1 MALINSKPVAS
12 QSAFTNI
19 SRVARTGPVPTGI
32 VLAGTHTWANTQFD
46 ALLPR
51 QLVPVAHRPL
61 ISYAL
66 SWLEE
71 ASVENVVVCGN
82 RGAGLIQPLLE
93 SHVGFGMR
101 LLYLEDPMPRGAAG
115 CVRDAVAAGSGDTF
129 VVTDGTSIP
138 TVDIN
143 DLLAFHRASGAA
155 ATVVVH
161 SEPAADGKP
170 GLRPPT
176 GVFVFERRA
185 LASVPDRGFYD
196 IKEHLIPRLRAS
208 GERVVIYASDRS
220 APRVL
225 GASTYLAVN
234 EWVVERLVSSR
245 SAVPTSGP
253 ARLGWDAPIGYI
265 RIGDGL
271 VHYEASIAS
280 DAVITGPVLIAAGAR
295 VRSGAVI
302 VGPSSVGRNST
313 VEKGALVSRSA
324 IWRRSVVGANAAAD
338 RTVVADDAVIEPE
351 RRAFRTVVRGRTNTK
366 RQS

>member
-1 MALINSKPVAS
+1 MSTPR
-12 QSAFTNI
+12 SAWT
-19 SRVARTGPVPTGI
+19 APVPTGI

-51 QLVPVAHRPL
+51 QLVPIAHRPL

-66 SWLEE
+66 SWLED

-93 SHVGFGMR
+93 SHAGFGVR
-101 LLYLEDPMPRGAAG
+101 LRYLEDPMPRGAAG
-115 CVRDAVAAGSGDTF
+115 CVRDAVSASDGDTF

-138 TVDIN
+138 NVDLN
-143 DLLAFHRASGAA
+143 DLLTFHRASGAA

-161 SEPAADGKP
+161 AEPCAEGKL

-185 LASVPDRGFYD
+185 LDSVPARGFYD
-196 IKEHLIPRLRAS
+196 IKEHLIPRLRDAR
-208 GERVVIYASDRS
+208 ERVVMYVSDRS

-253 ARLGWDAPIGYI
+253 ARLAWDAPIGYI

-271 VHYEASIAS
+271 VHYEASVAP

-295 VRSGAVI
+295 VRSGAVL

-324 IWRRSVVGANAAAD
+324 IWRRAVVGANATAD
-338 RTVVADDAVIEPE
+338 RTVVADDAVIEPDC
-351 RRAFRTVVRGRTNTK
+351 RAFRTVVRGPVGTR
-366 RQS
+366 RQA